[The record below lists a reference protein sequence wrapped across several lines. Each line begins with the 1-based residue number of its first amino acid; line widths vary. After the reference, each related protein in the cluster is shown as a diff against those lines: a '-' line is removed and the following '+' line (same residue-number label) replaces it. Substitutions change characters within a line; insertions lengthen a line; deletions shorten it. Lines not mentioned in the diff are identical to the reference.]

1 MDKSKKPIR
10 LRQQQASTKDWR
22 NRAAAELY
30 RILKSGKPVPTGA
43 QLAQFCANELDYCPD
58 LADVC
63 RLINARLDRILG

>member
-1 MDKSKKPIR
+1 MDKIKKPPR
-10 LRQQQASTKDWR
+10 LRQQRASTKNWR

-30 RILKSGKPVPTGA
+30 RILKSGRPVPTGA
-43 QLAQFCANELDYCPD
+43 ELAQFCENEVDYCPD